1 MKPAIKIRKV
11 ITASFFT
18 AILGGASLVSF
29 AGAGHV
35 GFTGTGYVGFTGAAH
50 DREGG
55 KSNSAAKAEVNYI
68 PGAQGQGLFNV
79 QYNNAAG
86 NRFTLCVMDA
96 DGNQLYQDVYTDK
109 KFDKNFRLADPDSYS
124 KLIFVIHNLAD
135 NSVQRFEV
143 VASSHLV
150 EDVDVR
156 EVH

>member
-1 MKPAIKIRKV
+1 MKQAVKIRKV
-11 ITASFFT
+11 IATSLFT

-29 AGAGHV
+29 AGTGHDHE
-35 GFTGTGYVGFTGAAH
+35 GRGRDGG

-55 KSNSAAKAEVNYI
+55 KSNNAATAEVKYI
-68 PGAQGQGLFNV
+68 SGAQGQGIFNV

-86 NRFTLCVMDA
+86 NRFALQVMDA
-96 DGNQLYQDVYTDK
+96 DGNQLYQNVYTDK
-109 KFDKNFRLADPDSYS
+109 KFDKNFRLADPDSYGE
-124 KLIFVIHNLAD
+124 LIFVIRNLAD

-156 EVH
+156 EVR

>member
-68 PGAQGQGLFNV
+68 PGAQGQG
-79 QYNNAAG
+79 
-86 NRFTLCVMDA
+86 RFTLCVMDA